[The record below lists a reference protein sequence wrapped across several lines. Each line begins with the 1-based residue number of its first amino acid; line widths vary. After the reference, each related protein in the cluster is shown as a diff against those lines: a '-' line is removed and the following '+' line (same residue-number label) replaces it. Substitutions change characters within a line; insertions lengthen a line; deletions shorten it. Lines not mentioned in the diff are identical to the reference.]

1 VTGACK
7 FLLFPRADIA
17 PSDRP
22 RGAGVVDAC
31 RSLLI
36 PRSRR
41 FKEVLVSRL
50 APSPHPAR
58 LRFAWASDPPP
69 PGEGKSTGDIVDPCR
84 SLLIARF
91 ASERTPTP
99 TPTPLAPSTL
109 PESSIRR
116 ERSPRRIG
124 RFWGRVRERAAPV
137 RRSQPRAIV
146 NRCRSLL
153 IARLR
158 RCAAAR
164 PATPPDFALR
174 AQSGRRRDRSA
185 SAIVPPCKFLFFPA
199 AGAPL
204 IAPARSP
211 HPARPLLKFWAVA
224 FAPGQPG
231 PTATEISRRRNHLP
245 RSGDWHGPCESCS
258 VARSAAHLAAVKRP
272 RPWGPPI
279 QRTGE

>member
-1 VTGACK
+1 VVTRACK
-7 FLLFPRADIA
+7 FLLFSCANAA

-22 RGAGVVDAC
+22 RGAGIVDAC

-36 PRSRR
+36 ARSYPPPCGEGRR
-41 FKEVLVSRL
+41 RERSERRRGGGGRGWPLCASRYCL
-50 APSPHPAR
+50 LDPHPGHLGNR
-58 LRFAWASDPPP
+58 LRRP
-69 PGEGKSTGDIVDPCR
+69 
-84 SLLIARF
+84 
-91 ASERTPTP
+91 
-99 TPTPLAPSTL
+99 TL

-245 RSGDWHGPCESCS
+245 RSGDWHGPCESCW
-258 VARSAAHLAAVKRP
+258 VARPPAHLAAVKRP
-272 RPWGPPI
+272 RLWGPPI